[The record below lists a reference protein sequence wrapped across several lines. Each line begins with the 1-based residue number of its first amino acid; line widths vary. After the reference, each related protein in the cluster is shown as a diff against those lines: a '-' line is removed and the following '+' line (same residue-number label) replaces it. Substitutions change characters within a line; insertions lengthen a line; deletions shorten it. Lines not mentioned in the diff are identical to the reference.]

1 MIKWQE
7 LIKTDT
13 LEEQRRR
20 IDGTNWR
27 TIMNHLLSPVS
38 EISQIILVNREDDLP
53 RVAAFF
59 IDPQIDDNTD
69 TAALMNDFKETQ
81 TFALVFNRNKIEQ
94 TNPNDPDII
103 GEDISAI
110 PAGRSVTCVFAP
122 PCYIVHVADAGKLIP
137 SFRSFALKI

>member
-1 MIKWQE
+1 MIKWEE
-7 LIKTDT
+7 LIKTDRV
-13 LEEQRRR
+13 EEQRQR

-27 TIMNHLLSPVS
+27 TVMNHLLSPVS
-38 EISQIILVNREDDLP
+38 EIAQIILVNREDDLP

-59 IDPQIDDNTD
+59 IDPQIDDDTD
-69 TAALMNDFKETQ
+69 TAALMNEFKKTQ

-110 PAGRSVTCVFAP
+110 PAGQSVTGIFAP
-122 PCYIVHVADAGKLIP
+122 PCYIVHIANSDKLIS
-137 SFRSFALKI
+137 SFRMSD